1 MGVSEDIT
9 DRVASFVVVPRLDD
23 GEGDIFA
30 ERDIFVEGELIVV
43 KLSIG

>member
-1 MGVSEDIT
+1 MGVSEDT
-9 DRVASFVVVPRLDD
+9 NDRVASFVVVPTLDD

-30 ERDIFVEGELIVV
+30 ESDVFVEGELIAV